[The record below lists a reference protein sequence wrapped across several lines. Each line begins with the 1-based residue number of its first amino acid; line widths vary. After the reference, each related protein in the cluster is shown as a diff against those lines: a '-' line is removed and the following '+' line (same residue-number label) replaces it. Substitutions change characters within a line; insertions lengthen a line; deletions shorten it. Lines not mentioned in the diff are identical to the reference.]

1 MDSTGSED
9 DTGVT
14 RQSRGD
20 AGRFVSNPVSGRAL
34 RFEPARLQLAKLSA
48 SGVSLREV
56 WEDLAELV
64 TSALDVDRVGV
75 WVLIDD
81 GHAIRCRYLYQ
92 RSSHQ
97 TFQGAVLRSQDFPG
111 YFEAIEARRTIA
123 ATHAMSSELTK
134 ELRDAYFAPLGITS
148 TLDAPIY
155 AEGRVVG
162 VVCHEHTGL
171 PREWTGAECD
181 FVSAV
186 ADNIARLYQEHE
198 ASNAQSTL
206 RAYESHLMELH
217 RMEAIGRVAA
227 GIAHDFRGILSA
239 AQGFA
244 ELIRRTPNLP
254 PDVDRY
260 AHRIVD
266 AMQRGH
272 QLTQEVVNFGKDSPA
287 TPRVVD
293 VGLAI
298 ETMQGMFKVLVGN
311 HVRLE
316 IEAPQPVSRV
326 FLDPSHFERTLLN
339 LVLNARDAMASG
351 GVLTLR
357 ARDVA
362 IDEEERAE
370 YVEVDVIDTGV
381 GMDQHVLQN
390 VFRPFFTTKGEQGTG
405 LGLAIVDQIVT
416 RAGGFVR
423 VESEIGQ
430 GTTVRIFLP
439 RIAGAV
445 ARES

>member
-1 MDSTGSED
+1 MDNTGM
-9 DTGVT
+9 TG
-14 RQSRGD
+14 RYD
-20 AGRFVSNPVSGRAL
+20 ATQVNARAL
-34 RFEPARLQLAKLSA
+34 RFEPARLQLAKLNA
-48 SGVSLREV
+48 SGVALRQV
-56 WEDLAELV
+56 WEDLSELV

-75 WVLIDD
+75 WVLIDE
-81 GHAIRCRYLYQ
+81 GRAIRCRYLYQ

-97 TFQGAVLRSQDFPG
+97 MFQGAVLRAQDFPG
-111 YFEAIEARRTIA
+111 YFRAIDARRTIA
-123 ATHAMSSELTK
+123 AAHVATSDLTK
-134 ELRDAYFAPLGITS
+134 ELRQAYFEPLGISS

-155 AEGRVVG
+155 IEGRVVG

-186 ADNIARLYQEHE
+186 ADNISRLYQEHE

-206 RAYESHLMELH
+206 RAYEGHLMELH

-244 ELIRRTPNLP
+244 ELIRRTPHLP
-254 PDVDRY
+254 ADVDRY
-260 AHRIVD
+260 ALRIID

-293 VGLAI
+293 VGRTV
-298 ETMQGMFKVLVGN
+298 ETMAGMFKVLIGQGVK
-311 HVRLE
+311 LE
-316 IEAPQPVSRV
+316 IEARHPVSRV
-326 FLDPSHFERTLLN
+326 FVDPSHLERTLLN
-339 LVLNARDAMASG
+339 LVLNARDAMESG

-357 ARDVA
+357 IQDVA
-362 IDEEERAE
+362 IDEEENAQ
-370 YVEVDVIDTGV
+370 YVEVDVIDTGR
-381 GMDQHVLQN
+381 GMEEHVRQN
-390 VFRPFFTTKGEQGTG
+390 IFRPFFTTKGEQGTG

-423 VESEIGQ
+423 IESEVGR
-430 GTTVRIFLP
+430 GTTVRVFLP
-439 RIAGAV
+439 RIAGALV
-445 ARES
+445 S